1 MGTIQEN
8 WDLFCSKLEK
18 VKPTRNGIEALCP
31 AHDDKKASLTA
42 SHTSDTI
49 LFNCQAGCSFDVND
63 SIDPNGA
70 RGIWTIGSD
79 GKWPRLAVVRPK
91 LEWDIKFHPF

>member
-42 SHTSDTI
+42 SHTSDKI
-49 LFNCQAGCSFDVND
+49 LFNCQAGCSFD
-63 SIDPNGA
+63 
-70 RGIWTIGSD
+70 
-79 GKWPRLAVVRPK
+79 AVVSSMGV
-91 LEWDIKFHPF
+91 EGNQFFAQEE